1 MQDTVN
7 AFMNFVSRAPT
18 GQGVLSGLT
27 CGVKDLYDFAGH
39 VTGYG
44 NPDWLK
50 THAPAPKNAAAVD
63 LLLDA
68 GVRCIGKTHTD
79 EIAYSLMGV
88 NAHYGTPT
96 NSAAPERVPGGSSS
110 GSAAAT
116 AAGLVDIGLGSDTGG
131 SVRLPASFCGLYG
144 MRASHGRISL
154 QGARPLAPSFD
165 CVGWFTKN
173 LRTFEKTA
181 LAFGLDNKT
190 TQNVELLLPEDV
202 WALADAEVQSALKP
216 VLARLERLHGKAS
229 PIVIAPDGLASWREL
244 FRRHQAFEIWQC
256 HGRWIERHNPAFG
269 PGVKERFE
277 LARSITTEE
286 FLRARDQR
294 ATILRR
300 MDEILAPDRILLM
313 PTAPGPAPRRDA
325 NLAALED
332 FRAQA
337 LAMLCIAGLARLPQF
352 NLPAASAEGAPTGL
366 SLVGAHNRDE
376 TLIALARMY
385 EDAYGI
391 SD

>member
-50 THAPAPKNAAAVD
+50 THEAAPKNAAAVD

-68 GVRCIGKTHTD
+68 GVCCVGKTHTD

-165 CVGWFTKN
+165 CVGWFTKD

-181 LAFGLDNKT
+181 LAFGLDKKT

-202 WALADAEVQSALKP
+202 WALAGAEVQHALKP
-216 VLARLERLHGKAS
+216 VVARLERLHGKAR

-277 LARSITTEE
+277 MARSISTEE
-286 FLRARDQR
+286 FLQARDQR

-300 MDEILAPDRILLM
+300 MDEILAPDRVLLM

-352 NLPAASAEGAPTGL
+352 NLPAASAESAPTGL

-376 TLIALARMY
+376 TLIALARTY

>member
-1 MQDTVN
+1 MRDTVN
-7 AFMNFVSRAPT
+7 AFVNFVSRAPT
-18 GQGVLSGLT
+18 GQGPLSGLT

-68 GVRCIGKTHTD
+68 GVCCVGKTHTD

-165 CVGWFTKN
+165 CAGWFTKN
-173 LRTFEKTA
+173 LRLFEKTA
-181 LAFGLDNKT
+181 RVFGLKKKAP
-190 TQNVELLLPEDV
+190 QNVQLLLPEEV
-202 WALADAEVQSALKP
+202 WALADAEVQNALKP
-216 VLARLERLHGKAS
+216 VLARLEHLHGKAR
-229 PIVIAPDGLASWREL
+229 PIVIAPDGLAPWRET

-256 HGRWIERHNPAFG
+256 HGRWIERHKPAFG
-269 PGVKERFE
+269 PGIKERFE
-277 LARSITTEE
+277 MARSITEQE
-286 FLRARDQR
+286 FLRARDR
-294 ATILRR
+294 RKVILQR
-300 MDEILAPDRILLM
+300 MDEILAPDRILIM
-313 PTAPGPAPRRDA
+313 PTSPGPAPRREA

-332 FRAQA
+332 FRTRA
-337 LAMLCIAGLARLPQF
+337 LAMLCIAGLAKLPQF
-352 NLPAASAEGAPTGL
+352 NLPAASAEGAPIGL
-366 SLVGAHNRDE
+366 SLVGAHNTDE
-376 TLIALARMY
+376 TLIALARRY
-385 EDAYGI
+385 EDVYGNAA
-391 SD
+391 

>member
-7 AFMNFVSRAPT
+7 AFVNFVSRAPT
-18 GQGVLSGLT
+18 GQGPLSGLT

-44 NPDWLK
+44 NPAWLK
-50 THAPAPKNAAAVD
+50 THQPAPKNAAAVD
-63 LLLDA
+63 LLLEA
-68 GVRCIGKTHTD
+68 GVRCVGKTHTD

-173 LRTFEKTA
+173 LRLFEKTA
-181 LAFGLDNKT
+181 RVFGLKKKAL
-190 TQNVELLLPEDV
+190 QNVQLLLPEDV
-202 WALADAEVQSALKP
+202 WALADAEVQNALKP
-216 VLARLERLHGKAS
+216 VLARLEHLHGKAR
-229 PIVIAPDGLASWREL
+229 PIVIAPDGLAPWRET

-256 HGRWIERHNPAFG
+256 HGRWIERHKPVFG
-269 PGVKERFE
+269 PGIKERFE
-277 LARSITTEE
+277 MARSITEQE
-286 FLRARDQR
+286 FLRARDR
-294 ATILRR
+294 RKAILQR
-300 MDEILAPDRILLM
+300 MDEILAPDKVLIM
-313 PTAPGPAPRRDA
+313 PTSPGPAPRRDA

-332 FRAQA
+332 FRTRA
-337 LAMLCIAGLARLPQF
+337 LAMLCIAGLAKLPQF
-352 NLPAASAEGAPTGL
+352 NLPAASLQGAPVGL
-366 SLVGAHNRDE
+366 SLLGAHNTDE
-376 TLIALARMY
+376 TLITLARRY
-385 EDAYGI
+385 EDVYGN
-391 SD
+391 SA

>member
-7 AFMNFVSRAPT
+7 AFVNFVSRAPT
-18 GQGVLSGLT
+18 GQGPLSGLT

-44 NPDWLK
+44 NPAWLK
-50 THAPAPKNAAAVD
+50 THQPAPKNAAAVD
-63 LLLDA
+63 RLLAA
-68 GVRCIGKTHTD
+68 GVRCVGKTHTD

-96 NSAAPERVPGGSSS
+96 NSAAPDRVPGGSSS

-173 LRTFEKTA
+173 PRLFEKTA
-181 LAFGLDNKT
+181 LVFGLEKRAL
-190 TQNVELLLPEDV
+190 QNVRLLLPEDV
-202 WALADAEVQSALKP
+202 WALADAEVQNALKP
-216 VLARLERLHGKAS
+216 VLARLEHLHGKAR
-229 PIVIAPDGLASWREL
+229 PIVIASDGLAPWRET

-256 HGRWIERHNPAFG
+256 HGRWIERHKPAFG
-269 PGVKERFE
+269 PGIKERFE
-277 LARSITTEE
+277 MARSITEQE
-286 FLRARDQR
+286 FLRARDR
-294 ATILRR
+294 RKVILRH
-300 MDEILAPDRILLM
+300 MDEILAPDRILIM
-313 PTAPGPAPRRDA
+313 PTSPGPAPRRDA
-325 NLAALED
+325 NLATLED
-332 FRAQA
+332 FRARA
-337 LAMLCIAGLARLPQF
+337 LAMLCIAGLAKLPQF
-352 NLPAASAEGAPTGL
+352 NLPAASLQGAPIGL
-366 SLVGAHNRDE
+366 SLVGAHNTDE
-376 TLIALARMY
+376 TLITLARRY
-385 EDAYGI
+385 EDVYGN
-391 SD
+391 SA

>member
-7 AFMNFVSRAPT
+7 AFVNFVSRAPT
-18 GQGVLSGLT
+18 GQGPLSGLT

-44 NPDWLK
+44 NPVWLK
-50 THAPAPKNAAAVD
+50 THQPAPKNAAAVD
-63 LLLDA
+63 RLLEA
-68 GVRCIGKTHTD
+68 GVRCVGKTHTD

-173 LRTFEKTA
+173 LRLFEKTA
-181 LAFGLDNKT
+181 RVFGLEKKALR
-190 TQNVELLLPEDV
+190 NVQLLLPEDV
-202 WALADAEVQSALKP
+202 WALADAEVQNALKP
-216 VLARLERLHGKAS
+216 VLARLERLRGKARS
-229 PIVIAPDGLASWREL
+229 IVIAPDGLAPWRET

-256 HGRWIERHNPAFG
+256 HGRWIERHKPAFG
-269 PGVKERFE
+269 PGIKDRFE
-277 LARSITTEE
+277 MARSITEQE
-286 FLRARDQR
+286 FLRARDR
-294 ATILRR
+294 RKVILQR
-300 MDEILAPDRILLM
+300 MDEILAPDRILIM
-313 PTAPGPAPRRDA
+313 PTSPGPAPRRDA

-332 FRAQA
+332 FRTRA
-337 LAMLCIAGLARLPQF
+337 LAMLCVAGLAKLPQF
-352 NLPAASAEGAPTGL
+352 NLPAASLQGAPIGL
-366 SLVGAHNRDE
+366 SLVGAHNTDE
-376 TLIALARMY
+376 TLIALAGRY
-385 EDAYGI
+385 EDAYGNCA
-391 SD
+391 

>member
-7 AFMNFVSRAPT
+7 AFVNFVSRAPT
-18 GQGVLSGLT
+18 GQGPLSGLT

-44 NPDWLK
+44 NPVWLK
-50 THAPAPKNAAAVD
+50 THQPAPKNAAAVD
-63 LLLDA
+63 RLLEA
-68 GVRCIGKTHTD
+68 GVRCVGKTHTD

-173 LRTFEKTA
+173 LRLFEKTA
-181 LAFGLDNKT
+181 RVFGLEKKALR
-190 TQNVELLLPEDV
+190 NVQLLLPEDV
-202 WALADAEVQSALKP
+202 WALADAEVQNALKP
-216 VLARLERLHGKAS
+216 VLARLERLRGKARS
-229 PIVIAPDGLASWREL
+229 IVIAPDGLAPWREI

-256 HGRWIERHNPAFG
+256 HGRWIERHKPAFG
-269 PGVKERFE
+269 PGIKDRFE
-277 LARSITTEE
+277 MARSITKQE
-286 FLRARDQR
+286 FLRARDR
-294 ATILRR
+294 RKVILQR
-300 MDEILAPDRILLM
+300 MDEILAPDRILIM
-313 PTAPGPAPRRDA
+313 PTSPGPAPRRDA

-332 FRAQA
+332 FRARA
-337 LAMLCIAGLARLPQF
+337 LAMLCVAGLAKLPQF
-352 NLPAASAEGAPTGL
+352 NLPAASLQGAPIGL
-366 SLVGAHNRDE
+366 SLVGAHNTDE
-376 TLIALARMY
+376 TLIALAGRY
-385 EDAYGI
+385 EDAYGNCA
-391 SD
+391 

>member
-7 AFMNFVSRAPT
+7 AFVNFVSRAPT
-18 GQGVLSGLT
+18 GQGPLSGLT

-44 NPDWLK
+44 NPAWLK
-50 THAPAPKNAAAVD
+50 THQPAPKNAAAVD
-63 LLLDA
+63 RLLEA
-68 GVRCIGKTHTD
+68 GVRCVGKTHTD

-173 LRTFEKTA
+173 PRLFEKTA
-181 LAFGLDNKT
+181 RVFGLKKKAL
-190 TQNVELLLPEDV
+190 QNVQLLLPEDV
-202 WALADAEVQSALKP
+202 WALADGEVQNALKP
-216 VLARLERLHGKAS
+216 VLARLEHLHGKAR
-229 PIVIAPDGLASWREL
+229 PIVIAPDGLAPWREI
-244 FRRHQAFEIWQC
+244 FRRHQAFEIWRC
-256 HGRWIERHNPAFG
+256 HGRWIERHKPAFG
-269 PGVKERFE
+269 PGIKERFE
-277 LARSITTEE
+277 MARSITEQE
-286 FLRARDQR
+286 FLRARDGR
-294 ATILRR
+294 KAILQR
-300 MDEILAPDRILLM
+300 MDEILAPDKVLIM
-313 PTAPGPAPRRDA
+313 PTSPGPAPRRDA

-332 FRAQA
+332 FRTRA
-337 LAMLCIAGLARLPQF
+337 LAMLCIAGLAKLPQF
-352 NLPAASAEGAPTGL
+352 NLPAASAEGAPVGL
-366 SLVGAHNRDE
+366 SLVGAHNTDE
-376 TLIALARMY
+376 TLITLARRY
-385 EDAYGI
+385 EDVYGNPA
-391 SD
+391 